1 LGVTIFI
8 LILVFFKMILHTH
21 IQKFNNIIKL
31 FCALFTKEALALR
44 ISRAMFNERKC
55 IESFNACQCIRSYL
69 VDLSMQELI
78 ELAKD
83 YGIEVGKDS

>member
-1 LGVTIFI
+1 MDLIFLFFLI
-8 LILVFFKMILHTH
+8 CFVHKYIQKLNRILVVI
-21 IQKFNNIIKL
+21 

-44 ISRAMFNERKC
+44 ISRAMFNERKS
-55 IESFNACQCIRSYL
+55 IESFNAYQCIRSYL

-78 ELAKD
+78 EPAKD

>member
-1 LGVTIFI
+1 MIFLIKFVHEHILNLNTI
-8 LILVFFKMILHTH
+8 TSSC
-21 IQKFNNIIKL
+21 

-44 ISRAMFNERKC
+44 ISRAMFNERRS
-55 IESFNACQCIRSYL
+55 IESFNAYQCIRSYL

-83 YGIEVGKDS
+83 YGIEVSKASNVKNIGG

>member
-1 LGVTIFI
+1 MNTI
-8 LILVFFKMILHTH
+8 T
-21 IQKFNNIIKL
+21 NSC

-44 ISRAMFNERKC
+44 ISRAMFNERRS
-55 IESFNACQCIRSYL
+55 IESFNAYQCIRSYL

-83 YGIEVGKDS
+83 YGIEVSKASNVKNIGG